1 MTFSL
6 KLANYEEKLSEAT
19 NHMEK
24 KGIAGVD
31 HTWR

>member
-19 NHMEK
+19 NHLFKE
-24 KGIAGVD
+24 GITGVD
-31 HTWR
+31 YT